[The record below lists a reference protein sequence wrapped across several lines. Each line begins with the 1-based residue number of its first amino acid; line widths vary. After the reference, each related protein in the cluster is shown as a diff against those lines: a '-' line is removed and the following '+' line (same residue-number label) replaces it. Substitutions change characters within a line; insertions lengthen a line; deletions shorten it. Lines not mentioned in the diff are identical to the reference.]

1 MMVFFISEQTVS
13 KSEGFFPSAMGRA
26 LPLLVITSLEG
37 PSSSSG
43 QLKQNYSHSY

>member
-1 MMVFFISEQTVS
+1 MMVFFISEQTV
-13 KSEGFFPSAMGRA
+13 SEGFFPSAMGRA